1 VDPFVRFFD
10 SVEERN
16 GWELHL
22 GFDSGSFLLELA
34 DLILMVTNI
43 VKVGGVV

>member
-22 GFDSGSFLLELA
+22 GFDGGSFLLEFA
-34 DLILMVTNI
+34 ELMLMIANI
-43 VKVGGVV
+43 V